1 MDFIPDIYFNG
12 DIILSFHRKNGG
24 ISNQPRAMDLPLMLL
39 RFPVVSHQKNE
50 TKQPKRLEKNPHETA
65 AFPPKILAENLGW
78 MIHGLLC
85 TERQSCQGNT
95 NYFLP
100 DSSRL
105 SMSKSSLIFPCF
117 PRSCT
122 ATLKMFSLPGNC
134 GIFRQDGQNQ
144 SENFAPPKKCK
155 FYWLLERGMKPGIQ
169 TEIELGCWSSELF
182 MLLFHSCISGCLV
195 LLHTMR
201 SVQVWIFNKSCSAH
215 NGGKKNL
222 QSNSLI
228 WFCSWP
234 LPLFAVQEL
243 LVVGKNPILNK
254 GVVSSNCS
262 TLSNSPNSP
271 VFFLSAATQTQQNE

>member
-12 DIILSFHRKNGG
+12 DIILSFRRKNGG

-134 GIFRQDGQNQ
+134 GIFGQDGQNQ
-144 SENFAPPKKCK
+144 SENFAPPKNAN
-155 FYWLLERGMKPGIQ
+155 FTDYWKEEWNQESKLKLS
-169 TEIELGCWSSELF
+169 LGA
-182 MLLFHSCISGCLV
+182 G
-195 LLHTMR
+195 
-201 SVQVWIFNKSCSAH
+201 VQSCSCSYFTPASQ
-215 NGGKKNL
+215 GA
-222 QSNSLI
+222 
-228 WFCSWP
+228 WFCSTQCDQYK
-234 LPLFAVQEL
+234 FGSSINHVQL
-243 LVVGKNPILNK
+243 TMGAKKPCK
-254 GVVSSNCS
+254 A
-262 TLSNSPNSP
+262 TL
-271 VFFLSAATQTQQNE
+271 